1 MDPDNT
7 RHHKRA
13 DEVAKMLGVTRKT
26 VWAWV
31 KSDPTFPRPVSLSPH
46 VTVFLDKELQAW
58 FTAKQKQRPPAMALE
73 PPKPQA
79 PPATPKK
86 RGRPRK
92 PIPGGAP

>member
-1 MDPDNT
+1 MDPNDL

-13 DEVAKMLGVTRKT
+13 AEVAKMFGVSRKT
-26 VWAWV
+26 VWNWI
-31 KSDPTFPRPVSLSPH
+31 KSDPSFPRPVSLSPN
-46 VTVFLDKELQAW
+46 VTVFMDDELQEW
-58 FTAKQKQRPPAMALE
+58 LTAKQQQRPPAMALE

-92 PIPGGAP
+92 PTPGGAP